1 MSYHNCSCSAS
12 EPSPEPSEDSS
23 NESPTSPLDSCHAH
37 VTSCQSLP
45 VSYNHGMQDS
55 CDVCRQCHETC
66 SCAEN
71 SFPLR
76 TFSVLRSFPLPRN
89 SCRSLRRNS
98 YQEKTALSV
107 CCFDSKTPRLHG
119 LLNIGKGTGFEFVD
133 VLTFCCMKEQFR
145 G

>member
-1 MSYHNCSCSAS
+1 MSYHNCSCSAP
-12 EPSPEPSEDSS
+12 EPSPKPSEDSS
-23 NESPTSPLDSCHAH
+23 DESPTSPLDSCHANAH

-55 CDVCRQCHETC
+55 CDVCRQCCETC

-98 YQEKTALSV
+98 YQEKNALSV

-133 VLTFCCMKEQFR
+133 VLTFCCMK
-145 G
+145 